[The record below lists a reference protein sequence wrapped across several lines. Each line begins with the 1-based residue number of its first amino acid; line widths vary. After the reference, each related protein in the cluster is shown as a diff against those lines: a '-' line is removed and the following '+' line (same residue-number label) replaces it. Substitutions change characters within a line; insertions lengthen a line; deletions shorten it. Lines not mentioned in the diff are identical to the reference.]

1 MSYALL
7 TDFKAVLRNVDGT
20 SASDATYQNAL
31 DSAEAAVSKFIG
43 FNPSDEFETVPPAI
57 LSACYILAA
66 VEVDALDVPTE
77 QQRRGRAKALLRPY
91 RRETGFTAAG
101 EAA

>member
-31 DSAEAAVSKFIG
+31 DSAE
-43 FNPSDEFETVPPAI
+43 
-57 LSACYILAA
+57 
-66 VEVDALDVPTE
+66 
-77 QQRRGRAKALLRPY
+77 GR
-91 RRETGFTAAG
+91 
-101 EAA
+101 